1 MMFLQIASKLVIG
14 LIGLL
19 LVTRLLGK
27 KTLSEITPF
36 DLIYTLVLGGIL
48 EESLYDDKINA
59 LHFLFA
65 VALWGIMIYFLES
78 VVQKKDK
85 INTFIKGTPS
95 VLIYDGELNLLEI
108 KNNHIEMEQLRSM
121 LRSQNCFS
129 LRTVKYAVLEIGG
142 SISVMNKSEEDEEF
156 SYLLVDEKVI
166 EMNTLQSIGKD
177 KKWLIESLKE
187 KGYPN
192 LEEIVYAEWS
202 SKQGL
207 YVKTYQQSENQQI
220 KLEN

>member
-1 MMFLQIASKLVIG
+1 MFLQIASKLVVG

-156 SYLLVDEKVI
+156 SYLLVDESVI
-166 EMNTLQSIGKD
+166 EIKTLQSIGKD
-177 KKWLIESLKE
+177 KKWLIENLKE
-187 KGYPN
+187 EGYQN

>member
-1 MMFLQIASKLVIG
+1 MMFLQIASKLVVG

-177 KKWLIESLKE
+177 KNWLIENLKE
-187 KGYPN
+187 KGHPN
-192 LEEIVYAEWS
+192 LEDIVYAEWS
-202 SKQGL
+202 PKQGL
-207 YVKTYQQSENQQI
+207 YVKTYRQSEKKQI

>member
-1 MMFLQIASKLVIG
+1 MMFLQIASKLVVG

-156 SYLLVDEKVI
+156 SYLLVDESVI
-166 EMNTLQSIGKD
+166 EIKTLQSIGKD
-177 KKWLIESLKE
+177 KKWLIENLKE
-187 KGYPN
+187 EGYQN

>member
-1 MMFLQIASKLVIG
+1 MMFLQIASKLIVG

-19 LVTRLLGK
+19 LITRLLGK

-48 EESLYDDKINA
+48 EESIYDDKVNA

-85 INTFIKGTPS
+85 INTFIKGSPS
-95 VLIYDGELNLLEI
+95 VLIYDGELNLSEI

-142 SISVMNKSEEDEEF
+142 SVSVMNESEEDDEF
-156 SYLLVDEKVI
+156 SYLLIDEGVI
-166 EMNTLQSIGKD
+166 EQKTVQFIGKD
-177 KKWLIESLKE
+177 NDWLIESLKE
-187 KGYPN
+187 DGHPN
-192 LEEIVYAEWS
+192 FEEIVYAEWTP
-202 SKQGL
+202 KQGL
-207 YVKTYQQSENQQI
+207 YVKTYQQSEKKQI

>member
-1 MMFLQIASKLVIG
+1 MMFLQIASKLIVG

-19 LVTRLLGK
+19 LITRLLGK

-48 EESLYDDKINA
+48 EESIYDDKVNA

-142 SISVMNKSEEDEEF
+142 SVSVMNESEEDDEF
-156 SYLLVDEKVI
+156 SYLLIDEGVI
-166 EMNTLQSIGKD
+166 EQKTVQFIGKD
-177 KKWLIESLKE
+177 NDWLIESLKE
-187 KGYPN
+187 DGHPN
-192 LEEIVYAEWS
+192 FEEIVYAEWTP
-202 SKQGL
+202 KQGL
-207 YVKTYQQSENQQI
+207 YVKTYQQSEKKQI

>member
-1 MMFLQIASKLVIG
+1 MFLQIASKLVVG

-48 EESLYDDKINA
+48 EESLYDDKINI

-156 SYLLVDEKVI
+156 SYLLVDESVI
-166 EMNTLQSIGKD
+166 EIKTLQSIGKD
-177 KKWLIESLKE
+177 KKWLIENLKE
-187 KGYPN
+187 EGYQN

-207 YVKTYQQSENQQI
+207 YVKTYQQSEKKQI

>member
-1 MMFLQIASKLVIG
+1 
-14 LIGLL
+14 
-19 LVTRLLGK
+19 
-27 KTLSEITPF
+27 
-36 DLIYTLVLGGIL
+36 
-48 EESLYDDKINA
+48 
-59 LHFLFA
+59 
-65 VALWGIMIYFLES
+65 MIYFLES

-156 SYLLVDEKVI
+156 SYLLVDESVI
-166 EMNTLQSIGKD
+166 EIKTLQSIGKD
-177 KKWLIESLKE
+177 KKWLIENLKE
-187 KGYPN
+187 EGYQN

>member
-1 MMFLQIASKLVIG
+1 MFLQIASKLIVG

-19 LVTRLLGK
+19 LVARLLGK

-48 EESLYDDKINA
+48 EESIYDDKVNA

-85 INTFIKGTPS
+85 LNTFIKGTPS
-95 VLIYDGELNLLEI
+95 VLIYEGELNLLEI

-156 SYLLVDEKVI
+156 SYLLVDESVI
-166 EMNTLQSIGKD
+166 EIKTLQSIGKD
-177 KKWLIESLKE
+177 KKWLIENLKE
-187 KGYPN
+187 EGYQN

-202 SKQGL
+202 PKQGL
-207 YVKTYQQSENQQI
+207 YVKTYQQSENKQI

>member
-1 MMFLQIASKLVIG
+1 MMFLQIASKLVVG

-27 KTLSEITPF
+27 KTLSEVTPF

-48 EESLYDDKINA
+48 EESLYDDKIHVG
-59 LHFLFA
+59 HFLFA
-65 VALWGIMIYFLES
+65 IALWAIMIYVLES

-95 VLIYDGELNLLEI
+95 VLIYEGELNLTEI

-121 LRSQNCFS
+121 LRRQNCFS
-129 LRTVKYAVLEIGG
+129 LRIVKYAVLEIGG
-142 SISVMNKSEEDEEF
+142 SVSVMNNSEEDEEF
-156 SYLLVDEKVI
+156 SYLLVDERII
-166 EMNTLQSIGKD
+166 ETKTLQFIGKD
-177 KKWLIESLKE
+177 KKWLLESLKE
-187 KGYPN
+187 EGYQK

-202 SKQGL
+202 PKQGL
-207 YVKTYQQSENQQI
+207 YVKTYQQSKNQQI

>member
-1 MMFLQIASKLVIG
+1 MMFLQIASKLVVG

-85 INTFIKGTPS
+85 INKFIKGTPS

-156 SYLLVDEKVI
+156 SYLLVDESVI
-166 EMNTLQSIGKD
+166 EIKTLQSIGKD
-177 KKWLIESLKE
+177 KKWLIENLKE
-187 KGYPN
+187 EGYQN

>member
-1 MMFLQIASKLVIG
+1 MMFLQIASKLVVG

-156 SYLLVDEKVI
+156 SYLLVDESVI
-166 EMNTLQSIGKD
+166 EIKTLQSIGKD
-177 KKWLIESLKE
+177 KKWLIENLKE
-187 KGYPN
+187 EGYQN

-220 KLEN
+220 KLEI

>member
-1 MMFLQIASKLVIG
+1 MFLQIASKLVIG